1 MRSTCVFPGKTNQNI
16 CRAASPLLC
25 FIRAIYSIVAKNYL
39 HINEPHWVTQSCF
52 TMNMDTVF
60 RLEAI
65 QSTRRSLA
73 ALTGEANV
81 Y

>member
-1 MRSTCVFPGKTNQNI
+1 MFFLVRQTKMSAGPSL
-16 CRAASPLLC
+16 R
-25 FIRAIYSIVAKNYL
+25 FIRAIYSTSAKNYL
-39 HINEPHWVTQSCF
+39 HVNEPHWATLSRF
-52 TMNMDTVF
+52 MMNMDTVF

-65 QSTRRSLA
+65 QSTRPSLA